1 MKMEKQLSNRLSEAT
16 SIRPWWKVWK
26 YMEEVLSHT
35 RYSQER
41 LERRIGEIG
50 DQTSHF
56 GTLGSN
62 NYKLVSSDAVQFWFD
77 EFVLEEGEGKNEGG
91 DGGKEETLSLIQ
103 NPGFEKD
110 FATDKEPVVGADAP
124 SAGNG
129 ILNYLNRWFTRG
141 KTGTLTVD
149 KTFGANGSGQSLKYT
164 VPELAN
170 YWSTDLS
177 YPFQGVTAGKYK
189 L

>member
-1 MKMEKQLSNRLSEAT
+1 MRLVIKPHT
-16 SIRPWWKVWK
+16 S
-26 YMEEVLSHT
+26 
-35 RYSQER
+35 
-41 LERRIGEIG
+41 
-50 DQTSHF
+50 

-149 KTFGANGSGQSLKYT
+149 KTFGANGSGPIVEIYGSGVGKLLEYGL
-164 VPELAN
+164 VL
-170 YWSTDLS
+170 
-177 YPFQGVTAGKYK
+177 PFQGVTAGKYK
-189 L
+189 LSFYTKCNQDKSPFVLSVTVCENDAGHCPVG